1 MKRLTASS
9 ALIFAALM
17 ANTSS
22 FAATVTGTIDSSITL
37 LSACEVNGSPATN
50 GTDFGSLDFGAQSTF
65 FNSATAQVQSGT
77 GSAIEVR
84 CAPGSDATLT
94 ITSGQ
99 HDSAVAGSGRALSS
113 GAKFVPYDIYRDAA
127 LQNVLAN
134 GATISILANGAI
146 QQVPIYGRALG
157 NAGLT
162 PGTYTDTIAVTLDF

>member
-1 MKRLTASS
+1 MKCSTA
-9 ALIFAALM
+9 APAALLVSLL
-17 ANTSS
+17 ASAPA
-22 FAATVTGTIDSSITL
+22 FAQSVTGTIDSSITL
-37 LSACEVNGSPATN
+37 LAACEVNGSPATN
-50 GTDFGSLDFGAQSTF
+50 GTDFGSLDFGSQSTF
-65 FNSATAQVQSGT
+65 FSSATAQVQSGA

-99 HDSAVAGSGRALSS
+99 HDSAVAGSGRALAS
-113 GAKFVPYDIYRDAA
+113 GANYVPYDIYRDAA

-157 NAGLT
+157 NSGLV

>member
-1 MKRLTASS
+1 MKHVIKSTTAVLAMLTAS
-9 ALIFAALM
+9 
-17 ANTSS
+17 TSS
-22 FAATVTGTIDSSITL
+22 LAETVTGTIDSTITL
-37 LSACEVNGSPATN
+37 LAACEVNGSPATN
-50 GTDFGSLDFGAQSTF
+50 GTDFGTLDFGSQSTF

-99 HDSAVAGSGRALSS
+99 HDSAVAGSGRALAS
-113 GAKFVPYDIYRDAA
+113 GGKYVPYDIYRDAA

-134 GATISILANGAI
+134 GATISILANGAV

-162 PGTYTDTIAVTLDF
+162 PGTYADTIAVTLDF